1 MKSAYVSWQDSLA
14 RLAALKQLRGSIEA
28 LRDYPLDSR
37 EAMLNQ
43 ISQVINEEE
52 AAATVLEDEYRRKA
66 ELQGANGGANPVSG
80 AHSDGSSP
88 PGQPRGGWP
97 GEGGLPAT

>member
-28 LRDYPLDSR
+28 LRDYPPDSR

-43 ISQVINEEE
+43 ISHVISEEE

-66 ELQGANGGANPVSG
+66 EIESANGG
-80 AHSDGSSP
+80 
-88 PGQPRGGWP
+88 GQSCNW
-97 GEGGLPAT
+97 

>member
-52 AAATVLEDEYRRKA
+52 AAATVLD
-66 ELQGANGGANPVSG
+66 GGANPVSG